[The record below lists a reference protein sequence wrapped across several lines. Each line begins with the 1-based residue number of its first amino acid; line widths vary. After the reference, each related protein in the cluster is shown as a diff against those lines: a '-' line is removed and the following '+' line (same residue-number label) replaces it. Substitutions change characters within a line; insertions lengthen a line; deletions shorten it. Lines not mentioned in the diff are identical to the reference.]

1 MAKQKNEMKN
11 LLVIILT
18 VTIAWRIDCQVP
30 SNFRFLNHAQKAK
43 EIYDIKILKDQLI
56 SVSNNGL
63 NRINYN
69 YQIDRLKSDVLKYK
83 YYAPNDSSLYYAT
96 WLFDGGDHI
105 YEDLE
110 IFSEVNGE
118 VRREDYGSFL
128 VENIHDITYD
138 SLGGWWCLVDEGES
152 IFYLKDNEI
161 LSEQRIF
168 QNGSEIYT
176 SCNGDIYILYSN
188 LLQYFNGEQVERI
201 LDLPQISSLLNHE
214 GFNYI
219 LSENKLYKY
228 GCNFEEQIH
237 EWSLPNQVGSF
248 RQINIGDDN
257 EITISS
263 NTEKD
268 YELITIDEDS
278 RQINS
283 IEGNVGD
290 TEIINGIKKI
300 DETTHL
306 IYGYDQFELGNHNF
320 YRLENSEI
328 RIDYPAVDLE
338 IDEFVINYT
347 TDSVRY
353 YSRVDSLVQTYMFDL
368 SVKATNFGEE
378 NIYAFN
384 IYSNRFFLFY
394 PTIIGTTELQYNLRD
409 QILHQEI
416 ENISIRFNQVHTFDT
431 IEDIRIAAVGANF
444 KYLQSPI
451 RALQADLVTN
461 TKNIIIKE
469 LKLFPNPATTLV
481 NVEIESNSVIRIL
494 DTTGKLI
501 DKQQYTKQGTQEID
515 VNQLNPGTYI
525 ILVHGGKSQ
534 ISLGK
539 FIKL

>member
-1 MAKQKNEMKN
+1 
-11 LLVIILT
+11 
-18 VTIAWRIDCQVP
+18 
-30 SNFRFLNHAQKAK
+30 
-43 EIYDIKILKDQLI
+43 
-56 SVSNNGL
+56 L